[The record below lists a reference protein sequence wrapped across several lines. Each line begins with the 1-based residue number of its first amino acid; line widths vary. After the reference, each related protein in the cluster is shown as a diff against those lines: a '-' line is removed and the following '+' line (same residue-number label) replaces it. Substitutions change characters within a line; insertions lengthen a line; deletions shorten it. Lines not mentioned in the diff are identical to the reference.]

1 MVLAIQR
8 LLGLERG
15 SKEDAKARL
24 KFLLVHD
31 RVDLTPVQLESI
43 KTEIIEVVS
52 RYVEIDRTAAE
63 FRLEKDRAG
72 VALVS
77 NIPVFRVATRAA
89 SAAC

>member
-1 MVLAIQR
+1 MRDIINR
-8 LLGLERG
+8 LMGFDRG
-15 SKEDAKARL
+15 SKEEAKARL

-31 RVDLTPVQLESI
+31 QVDLTPVQLESM

-63 FRLEKDRAG
+63 FKLEKDRAG

-77 NIPVFRVATRAA
+77 NIPVFRVTARGIGVT
-89 SAAC
+89 C

>member
-8 LLGLERG
+8 LLGLEKG
-15 SKEDAKARL
+15 SKEEAKARL

-31 RVDLTPVQLESI
+31 RVDLTPVQLESM

-77 NIPVFRVATRAA
+77 SIPVFRVATRAA

>member
-1 MVLAIQR
+1 MVLAIQK
-8 LLGLERG
+8 LLGLEKG

-31 RVDLTPVQLESI
+31 RVDLTPVQLESM

-89 SAAC
+89 GAAC